1 MTLHIELDPG
11 LEASLSVAAQ
21 SEGLSIEDFVRG
33 CLKKQFGKAA
43 PATNEETTTPTH
55 SEAYELGKH
64 VFGKYSSGRS
74 DLSVNHEKILG
85 EIFDEKHRNR

>member
-21 SEGLSIEDFVRG
+21 SEGLSVEDFVRG
-33 CLKKQFGKAA
+33 CLKKQLGTT
-43 PATNEETTTPTH
+43 PTPEETTAPKY